1 MGRSTELGILSR
13 SCEFVKFKHL
23 HKEMAQAGEEIAQL
37 ICAKKIDPMI
47 SRVFKFEQL
56 PEALTQVATRQT
68 NGKVV
73 VLVD

>member
-1 MGRSTELGILSR
+1 
-13 SCEFVKFKHL
+13 
-23 HKEMAQAGEEIAQL
+23 MAQAGEEIAQL